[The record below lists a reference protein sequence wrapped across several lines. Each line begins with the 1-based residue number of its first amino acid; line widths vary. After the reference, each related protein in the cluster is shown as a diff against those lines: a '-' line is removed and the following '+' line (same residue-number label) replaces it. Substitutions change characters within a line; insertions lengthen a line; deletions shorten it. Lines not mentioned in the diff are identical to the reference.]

1 MDGEDFKPW
10 SAPTV
15 SDRKSFLE
23 KMQKLAR
30 IPSEIEAK
38 SELHSPDKVL
48 SDEEKITILVEDE
61 KYSEA
66 FFMARSLA
74 ANGEQWA
81 LEWVEKIRELIA

>member
-1 MDGEDFKPW
+1 
-10 SAPTV
+10 
-15 SDRKSFLE
+15 
-23 KMQKLAR
+23 MQNLAR
-30 IPSEIEAK
+30 LPNEIEPED
-38 SELHSPDKVL
+38 ELDSSPNTL
-48 SDEEKITILVEDE
+48 SDEEKITILVDEE

>member
-1 MDGEDFKPW
+1 
-10 SAPTV
+10 
-15 SDRKSFLE
+15 
-23 KMQKLAR
+23 MQEFPLKLMR
-30 IPSEIEAK
+30 K
-38 SELHSPDKVL
+38 SELDSPNEVL

-81 LEWVEKIRELIA
+81 LEWVEKIRN